1 MDIKLPKVG
10 ESITEAIITKWMKS
24 VGDNVKKY
32 ESLAEIVTD
41 KVTMEFPSPVNGII
55 TEICFPEGSTVM
67 IETTILKI
75 ETSEDVIEDHN
86 SPSIESDLENLRHI
100 GTFSKEI
107 TPVGPTGSANVSQRN
122 PTDLNIRKSNQKYSP
137 IVTKLAK
144 QHNIDL
150 SSICGT
156 GQNGRITKVDIE
168 EAIAKSSKQ
177 VNSPTDNKPNN
188 RLIKLTPIRRTIA
201 DNMLKSAKEIPEAW
215 TLVEVDLSQLVELKS
230 TMNMDSKA
238 KFTYMPFI
246 IRALVQSIKK
256 NPIINSQWSDD
267 GILIKDEINLGF
279 AVATEIGLQVPV
291 IKLADQLNIL
301 ELAQLINELT
311 GKARDN
317 KLGLNDVSNGTFT
330 INNTGALG
338 SIIGKAIIYPG
349 QAAIINTESIQKRPV
364 ILNDKIHIRSIM
376 NLCLTFDHRI
386 MDGSEASN
394 FMKDVKLDLQKIHED
409 FIH

>member
-107 TPVGPTGSANVSQRN
+107 APVGPTGSANVSQHN
-122 PTDLNIRKSNQKYSP
+122 PADLNIRKSNQKYSP

-156 GQNGRITKVDIE
+156 GQNGRITKGDIE
-168 EAIAKSSKQ
+168 KEIAKDSNQHDSLCKNQSNSK
-177 VNSPTDNKPNN
+177 
-188 RLIKLTPIRRTIA
+188 LIKLTPIRKTIA
-201 DNMLKSAKEIPEAW
+201 ENMLKSSKEIPEAW
-215 TLVEVDLSQLVELKS
+215 TLVEVDLAQLVELKTTINS
-230 TMNMDSKA
+230 ESDA

-246 IRALVQSIKK
+246 MRAIVKSITK
-256 NPIINSQWSDD
+256 NPIMNSQWTAD

-279 AVATEIGLQVPV
+279 AVSTDLGLQVPV
-291 IKLADQLNIL
+291 IKSANQLNIS
-301 ELAQLINELT
+301 ELDQIIKNLT
-311 GKARDN
+311 SKARNNTLD
-317 KLGLNDVSNGTFT
+317 LTDVSNGTFT

-349 QAAIINTESIQKRPV
+349 QAAIVNTESIQKRPV
-364 ILNDKIHIRSIM
+364 IIDDKISIRPMM

-386 MDGSEASN
+386 MDGAEASS
-394 FMKDVKLDLQKIHED
+394 FMNDVKLELQKTDDD
-409 FIH
+409 FIN

>member
-10 ESITEAIITKWMKS
+10 ESITEAIINKWMKS

-55 TEICFPEGSTVM
+55 TEICFPEGST
-67 IETTILKI
+67 IPINTTILKI
-75 ETSEDVIEDHN
+75 ESSEGEIIDSNIPEIETN
-86 SPSIESDLENLRHI
+86 LENLRHI
-100 GTFSKEI
+100 GTFSKE
-107 TPVGPTGSANVSQRN
+107 TAPVGPTGSANIPQQDIVEQNSR
-122 PTDLNIRKSNQKYSP
+122 PPNQKYSP
-137 IVTKLAK
+137 VVTKLAK
-144 QHNIDL
+144 QHNLDL
-150 SSICGT
+150 SAIRGS

-177 VNSPTDNKPNN
+177 VNSSPDNKPNS

-230 TMNMDSKA
+230 SMNADLDT

-246 IRALVQSIKK
+246 IRAIAQSIKK

-279 AVATEIGLQVPV
+279 AVATELGLQVPV
-291 IKLADQLNIL
+291 IKFADQLNIL

-364 ILNDKIHIRSIM
+364 ILNDKIHIRSMM

-409 FIH
+409 FTH

>member
-122 PTDLNIRKSNQKYSP
+122 PVDLNIRKSNQKYSP

-156 GQNGRITKVDIE
+156 GQNGRITKGDIE
-168 EAIAKSSKQ
+168 KEIAKESKRHDSLCENQ
-177 VNSPTDNKPNN
+177 SNSK
-188 RLIKLTPIRRTIA
+188 LIKLTPIRKTIA
-201 DNMLKSAKEIPEAW
+201 ENMLKSSKEIPEAW
-215 TLVEVDLSQLVELKS
+215 TLVEVDLAQLVELKTTINS
-230 TMNMDSKA
+230 ESDA

-246 IRALVQSIKK
+246 MRAIVKSITK
-256 NPIINSQWSDD
+256 NPIMNSQWTAD

-279 AVATEIGLQVPV
+279 AVSTDLGLQVPV
-291 IKLADQLNIL
+291 IKSANQLNIS
-301 ELAQLINELT
+301 ELDQIIKNLT
-311 GKARDN
+311 SKARNNTLD
-317 KLGLNDVSNGTFT
+317 LTDVSNGTFT

-338 SIIGKAIIYPG
+338 SIMGKAIIYPG
-349 QAAIINTESIQKRPV
+349 QAAIVNTESIQKRPV
-364 ILNDKIHIRSIM
+364 IIDDKISIRPMM

-386 MDGSEASN
+386 MDGAEASA
-394 FMKDVKLDLQKIHED
+394 FMNDVKLELQKTDDD
-409 FIH
+409 FIN

>member
-107 TPVGPTGSANVSQRN
+107 ATVGPTGSANVSQRN
-122 PTDLNIRKSNQKYSP
+122 PVDLNIRKSNQKYSP
-137 IVTKLAK
+137 IVIKLAK

-156 GQNGRITKVDIE
+156 GQNGRITKGDIE
-168 EAIAKSSKQ
+168 KEIAKESKQ
-177 VNSPTDNKPNN
+177 HDSLCENQSNSK
-188 RLIKLTPIRRTIA
+188 LIKLTPIRKTIA
-201 DNMLKSAKEIPEAW
+201 ENMLKSSKEIPEAW
-215 TLVEVDLSQLVELKS
+215 TLVEVDLAHLVELKTTINS
-230 TMNMDSKA
+230 ESDA

-246 IRALVQSIKK
+246 MRAIVKSITK
-256 NPIINSQWSDD
+256 NPIMNSQWTAD

-279 AVATEIGLQVPV
+279 AVSTDLGLQVPV
-291 IKLADQLNIL
+291 IKSANQLNIS
-301 ELAQLINELT
+301 ELDQIIKNLT
-311 GKARDN
+311 SKARNNTLD
-317 KLGLNDVSNGTFT
+317 LTDVSNGTFT

-349 QAAIINTESIQKRPV
+349 QAAIVNTESIQKRPV
-364 ILNDKIHIRSIM
+364 IIDDKISIRPMM

-386 MDGSEASN
+386 MDGAEAST
-394 FMKDVKLDLQKIHED
+394 FMNDVKLELQKTDDD
-409 FIH
+409 FIN